1 MEEHKIEPLFS
12 VPLYSSKLKRKLTQN
27 ENNFILNHNSKV
39 VKNRGGNYMS
49 YDNKILDNDNLK
61 ELKEFFYKH
70 INNYFD
76 KIVQTNN
83 KITPYI
89 TQSWLNYNNKN
100 TSHHVHSHPNSFIS
114 GVFYIKSEVDKDSI
128 EFLIDDNAITFSEIK
143 NFNVFNS
150 THWTIPVTNGLLLLF
165 PSNLKHCV
173 KNHVYDYIRISLS
186 FNVFIKGMIG
196 SNLTQ
201 LNITEG

>member
-12 VPLYSSKLKRKLTQN
+12 IPLYSSKLKRELTKQ
-27 ENNFILNHNSKV
+27 ENDFIFNHTSKV
-39 VKNRGGNYMS
+39 VQNRGGNYMT
-49 YDNKILDNDNLK
+49 YDNKILNNENLK
-61 ELKEFFYKH
+61 ELKEFFLTH

-76 KIVQTNN
+76 KIIQTNN

-100 TSHHVHSHPNSFIS
+100 TNHHVHSHPNSFIS
-114 GVFYIKSEVDKDSI
+114 GVFYISSEIDKDSI

-143 NFNVFNS
+143 KFNVFNS
-150 THWTIPVTNGLLLLF
+150 THWTIPVENGLLLLF

-186 FNVFIKGMIG
+186 FNVFVKGIIG
-196 SNLTQ
+196 SNLNQ
-201 LNITEG
+201 LNLDEG

>member
-1 MEEHKIEPLFS
+1 MEEYKIEPLFS